1 MEQNNAL
8 KYTAQLIAARDA
20 DWAALVNEY
29 GFNETPEWEIIEP
42 AHILREHGIGIDDG
56 CACWKL
62 VNRER
67 FLIHSECRSVPVL
80 NLVLY
85 GPDGKGGSTCWMS

>member
-1 MEQNNAL
+1 MKQNNAL

-29 GFNETPEWEIIEP
+29 GFNETPEWEIIET
-42 AHILREHGIGIDDG
+42 ADLEREHGFGIDDG
-56 CACWKL
+56 CACWQL

-67 FLIHSECRSVPVL
+67 FVINSFPVL

-85 GPDGKGGSTCWMS
+85 GPDGKGGATCWLS